1 MLAVYE
7 EMVSQYPHYLH
18 RRWYGAEQ
26 DKEGW
31 KLITQSLG
39 SKVLLVGDDVFV
51 TNPAIFTKGVED
63 GIANAILIKLN
74 QIGTLTET
82 LDVIRTAHL
91 VGYRCI
97 ISHRSGETEDTT
109 ISHLAVATNAG
120 FIKNWCASQIGTRCQ
135 IQ

>member
-7 EMVSQYPHYLH
+7 EMVSQYPIISIED
-18 RRWYGAEQ
+18 GMAEQ

-63 GIANAILIKLN
+63 GILTPFLLN
-74 QIGTLTET
+74 
-82 LDVIRTAHL
+82 
-91 VGYRCI
+91 
-97 ISHRSGETEDTT
+97 
-109 ISHLAVATNAG
+109 
-120 FIKNWCASQIGTRCQ
+120 
-135 IQ
+135 